1 MISSIPYR
9 LLLALLIV
17 LSGTSLSFGQVYGN
31 EWIDFSKPYY
41 KLEVIEDGIHKVTF
55 SDLQSAGIPVTTID
69 PRSIQLWR
77 RGEQVDIS
85 FTGQADGIFNGSD
98 YFEFYGLHNDGVG
111 DQDLYFD
118 VTLQPHSYYNLY
130 TDTSA
135 YFITWGGTSGNRV
148 STSNL
153 TSSEA
158 PAPFHMAEVL
168 NVYAEDYAIG
178 DEPVSFIFLSE
189 MSSAEGYFGD
199 LVSVTRPQTRFVAGV
214 KNMEPSGG
222 EMVLETNVVGRNRNT
237 HSGLFKVG
245 SFIQESHSYT
255 EFEGYDFVT
264 NQFSLPQSLIQNE
277 SLQIIVET
285 YGTLSRT
292 DFISLGYLKLT
303 YPSKFEAESK
313 DLTFYN
319 LVQTTASTTKVSI
332 SNPPADGELYDVTD
346 PLKIIKITTNL
357 VGGNLEGVVQNT
369 DLSIRKLVLQS
380 RLKSKEVVNIES
392 VSFVRDDQVSPDYL
406 LVSNKF
412 FEAPVTDY
420 ADYRESAEGGNYDVH
435 LAYVDR
441 LFNQY
446 NYGDRS
452 PLGIRRFCKYMYD
465 QGSPEFLFLVGM
477 SHTPDIKVGN
487 TYFRHVGTD
496 SLDENGVPYF
506 DIEDFV
512 PTMGWPGA
520 DIPFSTRFG
529 TDTLT
534 PALATGRL
542 SAYKKDDVYAYLNK
556 VKEYEAFEFDDL
568 WYKNIIHLSGGK
580 IAPEQSQFLK
590 WMDEFKDIAES
601 PIFGGKVTTFTKKTN
616 ELIEFFNISEPVNEG
631 VSLITY
637 FGHSAPQF
645 IEIDIGN
652 VSDQINGYNNRG
664 KYPLLFLN
672 GCEAGNVF
680 VQFTRAE
687 DWVLAPQKGAIGAF
701 AHTSFGYSNQLRNYC
716 HDFYELS
723 FKDDLIYNEPIG
735 VVQQNV
741 IKQYFTGNPGAGLV
755 ERTQSEQFIFI
766 GDPAI
771 RYFPVS
777 KPDYETN
784 NNSVFLT
791 GFFDE
796 TVTAQ
801 ADSFQ
806 IGVVVSNFGKATED
820 SLTICVLRS
829 FNNGVNVETYTQD
842 FGSVLNKDTLFV
854 TIPNVTN
861 ESFGL
866 NSFAITLDCHDSISE
881 LNELNNT
888 AVLNYFLPSN
898 GLRALFPKEFSVV
911 GNDTVSFVAQSFD
924 LLIESTSYRFEL
936 DTNYLFGS
944 PIASALIEGG
954 ALGVWP
960 NIVLPNVAD
969 STVFYWRVRFEDA
982 PLGEDVIWAN
992 SSLMYIE
999 GENGWGQGELP
1010 QFYRNSLSHIYRDI
1024 PINKWFFDTTST
1036 LLKLKTAGSGIAN
1049 QQEKVNVT
1057 VDAQSVI
1064 LNTYWPGCFDEEG
1077 AYVLVFDRE
1086 TAFPYHLDGATFGT
1100 CGVAPRIANSY
1111 NFNTEGSQ
1119 DAFLEYFDRVEDGD
1133 YVLFM
1138 LSGDAENDTWKPEL
1152 KIVLQELGAQE
1163 VDSLK
1168 VGDPYILIGKKNIG
1182 RVLEVRG
1189 DSAATELSET
1199 IRIRGVHQSARVV
1212 SPLIGPASSWRT
1224 YYQDFDIAGSGVQQV
1239 EIYGVDLDGV
1249 DTLIHVFQGAN
1260 KDSLSLETQFPIDPS
1275 IHPYLRLEAEIEDT
1289 SGQATPQLDS
1299 WLVLYEGV
1307 PEGTI
1312 DLEVYGLSSY
1322 ADQKATEGDTLTYSY
1337 AFLNI
1342 SNLDFP
1348 DSVVVQFTVSNST
1361 TGKIEVNEITYPPLK
1376 SGDTLLIEYD
1386 FTTSGWLGENTL
1398 QVFVNPFVQ
1407 AEEYYDNNVMVTRLE
1422 VSGDDVNP
1430 VLDVVFD
1437 GVHILD
1443 GDIVSPSPYVTITLR
1458 DENDFLPK
1466 TDTLGMELYLK
1477 KPCGADCNFERVNFT
1492 DPEVVSWTPQSAN
1505 KPFQIEYNPKDL
1517 EDGMYSLRM
1526 QGEDA
1531 SGNKAGVKDY
1541 EIRFQVI
1548 NESTITNFLPYPNPF
1563 STSVRFVF
1571 TLTGATVPDEL
1582 KIQIMTISGTV
1593 VREVTQDEIGPLR
1606 IGNNMTD
1613 FAWDGKDEFGD
1624 QLANG
1629 VYLYRVITRI
1639 NGEDIKQRGTD
1650 ADKAFK
1656 KGFGKMYLLR

>member
-1 MISSIPYR
+1 MIKTVPNRIFLS
-9 LLLALLIV
+9 LLILLV
-17 LSGTSLSFGQVYGN
+17 CGGLTFSQNYGN

-55 SDLQSAGIPVTTID
+55 SDLQAAGVPVTSID
-69 PRSIQLWR
+69 PRSLQLWR
-77 RGEQVDIS
+77 RGQQVDIA
-85 FTGQADGIFNGSD
+85 FTGQSDGVFNGSD
-98 YFEFYGLHNDGVG
+98 YFEFYGLRNDGVG

-118 VTLQPHSYYNLY
+118 VSQQPHSYYNLY

-148 STSNL
+148 G
-153 TSSEA
+153 TSSVTSTAA
-158 PAPFHMAEVL
+158 PAPYHMAEVL
-168 NVYAEDYAIG
+168 NVFAENYAIG
-178 DEPVSFIFLSE
+178 DEPVSFIFLTE
-189 MSSAEGYFGD
+189 MSSAEGYFGN
-199 LVSVTRPQTRFVAGV
+199 LISVNKPQTRFIEGV
-214 KNMEPSGG
+214 KNLEPSGG
-222 EMVLETNVVGRNRNT
+222 AMSLEANVVGRNRNV
-237 HSGLFKVG
+237 HSGLFKIG
-245 SFIQESHSYT
+245 SFIQESHNYT
-255 EFEGYDFVT
+255 EFEGYDYVT
-264 NQFSLPQSLIQNE
+264 DTFLIPQSLIQE
-277 SLQIIVET
+277 EELQVIIET
-285 YGTLSRT
+285 YGTLERT

-313 DLTFYN
+313 DVTYYN
-319 LVQTTASTTKVSI
+319 LLQTGTSTTKVSI
-332 SNPPADGELYDVTD
+332 ANPPTDGVLYDVTD
-346 PLKIIKITTNL
+346 PFNIIKVSTNL
-357 VGGNLEGVVQNT
+357 VNGELVGVIENT
-369 DLSIRKLVLQS
+369 DLTTRKLLLQAA
-380 RLKSKEVVNIES
+380 SKPLEVVDVEP
-392 VSFVRDDQVSPDYL
+392 VSFLRDDEVSPDYL
-406 LVSNKF
+406 LVTNRY
-412 FEAPVTDY
+412 FEDPVNEY
-420 ADYRESAEGGNYDVH
+420 VAYRESLLGGGYDVH

-441 LFNQY
+441 LYNQY

-452 PLGIRRFCKYMYD
+452 PLGIRRYCEYMYD
-465 QGSPEFLFLVGM
+465 QGNPKFLFLVGM

-506 DIEDFV
+506 EIEDFV

-520 DIPFSTRFG
+520 DIPFSTRLG

-542 SAYKKDDVYAYLNK
+542 SAYTTDDVYAYLNK

-590 WMDEFKDIAES
+590 WMNEFKDVAES
-601 PIFGGKVTTFTKKTN
+601 PHFGGKVTTFTKKTN
-616 ELIEFFNISEPVNEG
+616 ELIEFFNVSEPVNEG

-652 VSDQINGYNNRG
+652 VSEQINGYNNRG
-664 KYPLLFLN
+664 KYPVLFLN

-687 DWVLAPQKGAIGAF
+687 DWVLTPEKGAIAAF

-716 HDFYELS
+716 EDFYQLS
-723 FKDDLIYNEPIG
+723 FKDDLIYKEPLG
-735 VVQQNV
+735 VVQQKV
-741 IKQYFTGNPGAGLV
+741 IEQYFTGNPGASLV
-755 ERTQSEQFIFI
+755 ERTQAEQFLLI

-771 RYFPVS
+771 RFFPVEQ
-777 KPDYETN
+777 PDYETN

-796 TVTAQ
+796 VVTAQ

-806 IGVVVSNFGKATED
+806 IGIVVSNFGKATED

-829 FNNGVNVETYTQD
+829 FNNGANVETYSEN
-842 FGSVLNKDTLFV
+842 FGPVFNKDTVFFTV
-854 TIPNVTN
+854 PNLSN
-861 ESFGL
+861 ETFGL
-866 NSFAITLDCHDSISE
+866 NSFAITLDCNDSIAE

-924 LLIESTSYRFEL
+924 LLIESTTYRFEL
-936 DTNYLFGS
+936 DTNHLFQN
-944 PIASALIEGG
+944 PINTALIQGG

-960 NIVLPNVAD
+960 EVVLPNVED
-969 STVFYWRVRFEDA
+969 STVFYWRVRFDDI
-982 PLGEDVIWAN
+982 PIGEEIVWAN

-999 GENGWGQGELP
+999 GEQGWGQGELP
-1010 QFYRNSLSHIYRDI
+1010 QFYRNGLTNVFRDI
-1024 PINKWFFDTTST
+1024 PQNRWLFDTTST
-1036 LLKLKTAGSGIAN
+1036 LLKLRTAGAGVSDQPG
-1049 QQEKVNVT
+1049 KVNIT

-1064 LNTYWPGCFDEEG
+1064 LNTYWPGCFDQEG

-1086 TAFPYHLDGATFGT
+1086 TAFPYHLDGVTAGT
-1100 CGVAPRIANSY
+1100 CGVAPRITNSY
-1111 NFNTEGSQ
+1111 NLKTEGSQ
-1119 DAFLEYFDRVEDGD
+1119 DAFLEYFNRVEEGD

-1138 LSGDAENDTWKPEL
+1138 LSGNAENETWKPEL
-1152 KIVLQELGAQE
+1152 NLALQSLGALE

-1168 VGDPYILIGKKNIG
+1168 EGDPYILIGRKNIG
-1182 RVLEVRG
+1182 LVLESRG

-1199 IRIRGVHQSARVV
+1199 IRINGQHLSGRIV
-1212 SPLIGPASSWRT
+1212 SPLIGPASTWRT
-1224 YYQDFDIAGSGVQQV
+1224 YYQDFDIIGSGVQQV
-1239 EIYGVDLDGV
+1239 EIYGVNLDGS
-1249 DTLIHVFQGAN
+1249 DTLIHVFQGQN
-1260 KDSLSLETQFPIDPS
+1260 KDSISLETQFPIDPVS
-1275 IHPYLRLEAEIEDT
+1275 HPYLRLEAEIEDT
-1289 SGQATPQLDS
+1289 SSQSTPQLDA

-1312 DLEVYGLSSY
+1312 NLEVFGLSEYS
-1322 ADQKATEGDTLTYSY
+1322 DQEVTEGDTVTYRY
-1337 AFLNI
+1337 AFQNI
-1342 SNLDFP
+1342 SDLDFP
-1348 DSVVVQFTVSNST
+1348 DSMVVQFTITNNST
-1361 TGKIEVNEITYPPLK
+1361 GNIEIDEVTYPPLK
-1376 SGDTLLIEYD
+1376 SGDTLIIEYNLSS
-1386 FTTSGWLGENTL
+1386 SGWLGGNTV
-1398 QVFVNPFVQ
+1398 QIFVNPFIQ
-1407 AEEYYDNNVMVTRLE
+1407 AEEYYDNNVMVTRLD
-1422 VSGDDVNP
+1422 VAGDNVNP

-1477 KPCGADCNFERVNFT
+1477 KPCASDCNYERINFT
-1492 DPEVVSWTPQSAN
+1492 DPEIVSWTPQSTN
-1505 KPFQIEYNPKDL
+1505 KPFQIEYNPKEL
-1517 EDGMYSLRM
+1517 VDGMYSLRI

-1571 TLTGATVPDEL
+1571 TLTGSSVPDEL

-1606 IGNNMTD
+1606 IGSNMTD

-1639 NGEDIKQRGTD
+1639 NGDDVKQRGTD